1 MTIRSTRVR
10 QLPKSDDSGT
20 RAARVAELSRQT
32 RTCVPISEVEDRDTV
47 SVAGTIRSITRS
59 AHGANPTFDCVVADS
74 TGEVRVRFLG
84 VREISGL
91 LPGRP
96 VAVHGKFGLL
106 GGEMVTLSPAY
117 TLLRGRPFTAIR

>member
-96 VAVHGKFGLL
+96 VAVHGKFCLW

-117 TLLRGRPFTAIR
+117 TLLSGRPFTAIR

>member
-10 QLPKSDDSGT
+10 QLPKSADGET

-32 RTCVPISEVEDRDTV
+32 RTCVPISEVEDRDTA

-59 AHGANPTFDCVVADS
+59 ARGANPTFDCVVADS

-96 VAVHGKFGLL
+96 VAVHGKFCLL

-117 TLLRGRPFTAIR
+117 TLLSGRPFTAIR

>member
-1 MTIRSTRVR
+1 M
-10 QLPKSDDSGT
+10 
-20 RAARVAELSRQT
+20 AELSRLT
-32 RTCVPISEVEDRDTV
+32 RTCVPISEIADRDTA

-59 AHGANPTFDCVVADS
+59 AHGANPTFDCIVSDD

-84 VREISGL
+84 VREVSGL

-96 VAVHGKFGLL
+96 VAVHGKFCLL

-117 TLLRGRPFTAIR
+117 TLLRRVPLSAVR

>member
-1 MTIRSTRVR
+1 M
-10 QLPKSDDSGT
+10 
-20 RAARVAELSRQT
+20 
-32 RTCVPISEVEDRDTV
+32 PISEVEDRDTA

-59 AHGANPTFDCVVADS
+59 AHGANPTFDCVVADD

-96 VAVHGKFGLL
+96 VAVHGKFCLL
-106 GGEMVTLSPAY
+106 SGEMVTLSPAY
-117 TLLRGRPFTAIR
+117 TLLRGRPPRTGR